1 MKEVFV
7 DYSISACSPGHCTGV
22 RIYLTE
28 CNKLP
33 RTLFTH
39 GSDHRGKDMV
49 LFVNQRS
56 LGFLS
61 PFFKEFLGGKERSC
75 KYQH

>member
-7 DYSISACSPGHCTGV
+7 DYSISACSPGHCTRG
-22 RIYLTE
+22 RAYLTE

-39 GSDHRGKDMV
+39 GSGHREEEM
-49 LFVNQRS
+49 LLLVNQRS
-56 LGFLS
+56 LGL
-61 PFFKEFLGGKERSC
+61 PFPLFQTVPQG
-75 KYQH
+75 